1 MKNLL
6 ARLRSFMARRYGTD
20 DLNRFLLQV
29 VLVFGLIGI
38 IFNSILFKAISVLL
52 FAVAFY
58 RAMSKKIWDRQKEN
72 YQFKERMKPFNDK
85 MDLIVKNLKDRK
97 YKYFRCEH
105 CGQIVRVP
113 KGKGKIEIKCPR
125 CGKKFDRKS

>member
-20 DLNRFLLQV
+20 DLNRFLLQY

-38 IFNSILFKAISVLL
+38 IFNSILFKSMSVLL

-85 MDLIVKNLKDRK
+85 MDLMVKNLKDRK
-97 YKYFRCEH
+97 HKYFRCEH

>member
-52 FAVAFY
+52 FAAAFY

-72 YQFKERMKPFNDK
+72 YQFKEKMKPFNDK